1 MSTNPRNPESKG
13 PAMAKPTPFD
23 GNRKR
28 TEQFLHEINL
38 MILARKYDFPDKF
51 AKIAYA
57 LSYMKGGSAG
67 IWSRNFTKSRNEADD
82 WMLYTWKETTGKTS
96 VRKKI
101 STDFEE
107 FNKTSDAR
115 DKLARINQGKE
126 SFNAYLQLFEQIA
139 ELSGVDL
146 ETKKTHFLRGLK
158 WELARGIYQ
167 DPAKQDTW
175 EELVAKAK
183 RHETMRIEEMRARD
197 LRQGKYQVF
206 TPSNYYSNIAPPRQ
220 ERESQYV
227 PMDVDAAEME
237 ADAIRTRFKKLTPE
251 ERSRL
256 AKEGKC
262 FYCKKPGHMARG
274 CPSQPKQRFLP
285 PSRGRFQPKR
295 RMMRAMEEE
304 EGGDEEDQEE
314 GKQRVAHI
322 QQMMMGL
329 SMDEIEEVRAFS
341 ESKNF

>member
-28 TEQFLHEINL
+28 TEQFLHKIDL
-38 MILARKYDFPDKF
+38 MILARKYDFPDEF
-51 AKIAYA
+51 TKIAYT

-67 IWSRNFTKSRNEADD
+67 IWSRNFTKARNTNND
-82 WMLYTWKETTGKTS
+82 WDLYAWKPITGMTS
-96 VRKKI
+96 VRQKI

-107 FNKTSDAR
+107 FDKTADAR

-126 SFNAYLQLFEQIA
+126 SFNTYLQLFEQIA
-139 ELSGVDL
+139 ELAGVDL

-167 DPAKQDTW
+167 DPAAQTTW
-175 EELVAKAK
+175 DELVAKAK

-206 TPSNYYSNIAPPRQ
+206 TPTNYYSNFAPTPRQ

-227 PMDVDAAEME
+227 PMDVDAAELEVE
-237 ADAIRTRFKKLTPE
+237 AIRFKKLTPE
-251 ERSRL
+251 ERNRL
-256 AKEGKC
+256 TKEGKC

-274 CPSQPKQRFLP
+274 CPSRPKRRFYP
-285 PSRGRFQPKR
+285 PSRGRFIPR
-295 RMMRAMEEE
+295 SRTMRAMEAGEE
-304 EGGDEEDQEE
+304 EDEEYPEE
-314 GKQRVAHI
+314 SRPGVAHVK
-322 QQMMMGL
+322 QMMMGL
-329 SMDEIEEVRAFS
+329 NPDEIAEVRAYS
-341 ESKNF
+341 ESKDF

>member
-1 MSTNPRNPESKG
+1 M
-13 PAMAKPTPFD
+13 F
-23 GNRKR
+23 
-28 TEQFLHEINL
+28 
-38 MILARKYDFPDKF
+38 LARKNDYADEF

-67 IWSRNFTKSRNEADD
+67 IWARNFTKARNTAND
-82 WMLYTWKETTGKTS
+82 WDTYVWAETRGKTS

-107 FNKTSDAR
+107 FNKQADAR
-115 DKLARINQGKE
+115 DKLARLNQGKE
-126 SFNAYLQLFEQIA
+126 SFNAYLQLFEQVA
-139 ELSGVDL
+139 ELAGVDL

-158 WELARGIYQ
+158 WELARGIHL
-167 DPAKQDTW
+167 DPAAGATW
-175 EELVAKAK
+175 DELVAKAK
-183 RHETMRIEEMRARD
+183 RHESMRIEETRARD
-197 LRQGKYQVF
+197 LRQGKYHVF
-206 TPSNYYSNIAPPRQ
+206 TPSNYYAAQAPPRQ

-274 CPSQPKQRFLP
+274 CPSRPKQNFP
-285 PSRGRFQPKR
+285 PRSKGRFQSKR
-295 RMMRAMEEE
+295 RMIRAAEE
-304 EGGDEEDQEE
+304 EGEEAAEEDEDQDE
-314 GKQRVAHI
+314 GKHRVTHI

-329 SMDEIEEVRAFS
+329 NMDEVNEICAYS
-341 ESKNF
+341 EAKNF